1 MKAGKL
7 IAINT
12 IVFLIVVAIGIVGI
26 NYYRNSTE
34 FISTENAKVSGDMV
48 PITVTT
54 AGKITDWTA
63 TIGQQVTE
71 DQEIGKIAGTNGN
84 TPITSPIAGTIV
96 QSKAIKGAT
105 VALGQSLAQVVDL
118 SKLYVIANIEETE
131 IKNVSI
137 GQDVDVVVDVDK
149 GTTIDG
155 KVKEIGKATNSE
167 FSLLPAQN
175 ASGDYTKEV
184 EYVPVKIE
192 LESYSD
198 QVVPG
203 MNATVKIHR

>member
-1 MKAGKL
+1 MKTGKL

-12 IVFLIVVAIGIVGI
+12 VVFLIVIAVGIVGI
-26 NYYRNSTE
+26 NYYQNTVNY
-34 FISTENAKVSGDMV
+34 ISTDNAKVSGDMV
-48 PITVTT
+48 PVTVVN

-63 TIGQQVTE
+63 TVGQQVTE
-71 DQEIGKIAGTNGN
+71 NEAIGKITGTS
-84 TPITSPIAGTIV
+84 TTSITSPIAGTIV
-96 QSKAIKGAT
+96 QSKGMKGET
-105 VALGQSLAQVVDL
+105 VAPGQSLAQVVDL

-137 GQDVDVVVDVDK
+137 GQDVDVIVDVDK
-149 GTTIDG
+149 GTTISG
-155 KVKEIGKATNSE
+155 KVTEIGKATNSE
-167 FSLLPAQN
+167 FSLLPSQN

-192 LESYSD
+192 LESYSA

-203 MNATVKIHR
+203 MNATVNIHR

>member
-1 MKAGKL
+1 MKTGKL

-12 IVFLIVVAIGIVGI
+12 IVFLIVVAVGI
-26 NYYRNSTE
+26 AGITYYRNTTD
-34 FISTENAKVSGDMV
+34 FISTDNAKVTGDMV
-48 PITVTT
+48 AVTSLSP
-54 AGKITDWTA
+54 GKITDWTG
-63 TIGQQVTE
+63 TIGEQVTE
-71 DQEIGKIAGTNGN
+71 NQEIGKVTGTS
-84 TPITSPIAGTIV
+84 TAPITSPIAGTIV
-96 QSKAIKGAT
+96 QSKALKGAMVT
-105 VALGQSLAQVVDL
+105 PGQSLAQVVDL

-131 IKNVSI
+131 IKNVSV
-137 GQDVDVVVDVDK
+137 GQDVDVIVDVDQ

-167 FSLLPAQN
+167 FSLLPSQN

-198 QVVPG
+198 QIVPG
-203 MNATVKIHR
+203 MNATINIHR